1 MTKQEIINR
10 CLNGIGKVRVQG
22 DTTEP
27 IMPFLLGDIMFQSY
41 LQATRKIELRHE
53 MKQYDKRWRAI
64 YKRFNDP
71 IFHDFADDEKVEV
84 TDLMDSLEQHLSND
98 ITRLRAQLMLIF
110 DGVEFEDEQ
119 IVTNFLLA
127 HIFAQYANCTWMRV
141 NIRYR
146 RTPAGVVSEEE
157 PCQPLLDMSNLAY
170 KMAIHHLRHSVQ
182 GGRLRLDD
190 ADTTAIFR
198 VIARKIYDWLKEN

>member
-1 MTKQEIINR
+1 MTKREIIDR

-22 DTTEP
+22 DTSEP

-41 LQATRKIELRHE
+41 LSAVRKIDLRHE
-53 MKQYDKRWRAI
+53 MKQMDGKWRAL

-84 TDLMDSLEQHLSND
+84 TDLMDSLEEHLSND
-98 ITRLRAQLMLIF
+98 ITRLRSQLMMLF

-127 HIFAQYANCTWMRV
+127 HIFAQYANCSWMRV
-141 NIRYR
+141 NVRHR
-146 RTPAGVVSEEE
+146 KTPAGIVQEEE
-157 PCQPLLDMSNLAY
+157 SCQPLLDMSNLAY
-170 KMAIHHLRHSVQ
+170 KMAIYYLRHSVKD
-182 GGRLRLDD
+182 GRLRLND
-190 ADTTAIFR
+190 ADTTSIFR
-198 VIARKIYDWLKEN
+198 VIARKIYEWLKEN

>member
-1 MTKQEIINR
+1 MTKREIIER
-10 CLNGIGKVRVQG
+10 CLNGIGRTRVLG
-22 DTTEP
+22 DTSEP

-41 LQATRKIELRHE
+41 LQAVRKIDLRHE
-53 MKQYDKRWRAI
+53 MKQMDKRWRAL

-84 TDLMDSLEQHLSND
+84 TDLMDSLEEYLAND
-98 ITRLRAQLMLIF
+98 IMRLRSMLMMLF
-110 DGVEFEDEQ
+110 EGGSFEDEQ

-127 HIFAQYANCTWMRV
+127 HIFAQYANCSWMRV
-141 NIRYR
+141 NIRHR
-146 RTPAGVVSEEE
+146 RTPAGIVQEEE
-157 PCQPLLDMSNLAY
+157 PCQMLLDMSNLAY
-170 KMAIHHLRHSVQ
+170 KMGIYYLRHSVKD
-182 GGRLRLDD
+182 GRLRLDD